1 MCISNKNLH
10 RLEEK
15 ILRKFM
21 QKNYLKIYGTWLGLF
36 AVTVGIL
43 FAHVW
48 NKNSS
53 ILETLNSNSTK
64 EFTAPKRQVHEMK
77 EGEKRKEETER
88 KGRLEGASQCPSSY
102 RKPASQEA
110 SFTGSLGALE
120 APVVGSWEPLGWRG
134 CVGPC

>member
-1 MCISNKNLH
+1 MCISYKNLH

-21 QKNYLKIYGTWLGLF
+21 QKKYLKINGIWLGLF
-36 AVTVGIL
+36 AISVGIL

-88 KGRLEGASQCPSSY
+88 KKEISTASSMILQ
-102 RKPASQEA
+102 
-110 SFTGSLGALE
+110 L
-120 APVVGSWEPLGWRG
+120 PLFS
-134 CVGPC
+134 

>member
-1 MCISNKNLH
+1 MKKNVYMYNGVTLLYKRNEH
-10 RLEEK
+10 NVVNQLYFSEKERSEEEG
-15 ILRKFM
+15 R
-21 QKNYLKIYGTWLGLF
+21 
-36 AVTVGIL
+36 
-43 FAHVW
+43 
-48 NKNSS
+48 
-53 ILETLNSNSTK
+53 
-64 EFTAPKRQVHEMK
+64 K